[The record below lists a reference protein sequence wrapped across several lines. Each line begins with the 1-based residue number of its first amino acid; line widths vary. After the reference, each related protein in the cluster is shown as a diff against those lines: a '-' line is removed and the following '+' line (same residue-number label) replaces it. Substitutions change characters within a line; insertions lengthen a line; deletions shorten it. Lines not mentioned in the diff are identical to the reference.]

1 MDFTDI
7 IRTRRCI
14 RKFSRKE
21 ISDKLIKQLVEC
33 GRLAPTARNEQPFRF
48 IVITNKK
55 MRDAVAE
62 ETDFGKF
69 ISQTPVCIAVV
80 CKETKYFL
88 EDGSAATVNI
98 MLAAHALGL
107 GSCWVAGD
115 KKSYANNIIRLLK
128 VPQGFKLVSLI
139 PVGYPAEKPK
149 PSKKPLKDLLHWDT
163 W

>member
-1 MDFTDI
+1 MDMIDI

-14 RKFSRKE
+14 RKFSKKE
-21 ISDKLIKQLVEC
+21 VSDKLINQLVDC

-48 IVITNKK
+48 IVITGKK

-98 MLAAHALGL
+98 MLAAHSLGL

-115 KKSYANNIIRLLK
+115 KKSYANNILRLLK
-128 VPQGFKLVSLI
+128 VPPGFKLVSLI

-149 PSKKPLKDLLHWDT
+149 PSKKPLKDLIRWDT